1 MHSPW
6 LLPKSSQTFLPTT
19 SSTCGRLHNGYINST
34 HILVVVNCTG
44 WQGKIAF
51 SRLLSFREIVRLPWE
66 ECTYDRKETCFVSFH
81 TVQNVVLH
89 ATVWKSP
96 RFICFSRFLF
106 CKTFGYLL
114 WFVPIVPTTLIDD
127 SFSSCNRG
135 MLVKKLSMY
144 TTVSLSRS
152 CITRSVTTVCTK
164 PLSEFLPL
172 FPVYTWKSYRYPQ
185 HEQANSQ
192 ILVPLLIGFIGRYC
206 LKGFFPFP
214 FTICSSTQMC
224 WPIL

>member
-1 MHSPW
+1 MVMP
-6 LLPKSSQTFLPTT
+6 
-19 SSTCGRLHNGYINST
+19 INST

-44 WQGKIAF
+44 WQSKAAF
-51 SRLLSFREIVRLPWE
+51 SPLLSFREIVLSPWE
-66 ECTYDRKETCFVSFH
+66 ECTLLIGKRHVLCLPTLCKLSFCVPQCENH
-81 TVQNVVLH
+81 R
-89 ATVWKSP
+89 P

-106 CKTFGYLL
+106 CKTFGYPLR
-114 WFVPIVPTTLIDD
+114 FVLIVPTTLIDD

-135 MLVKKLSMY
+135 MLIKKLSMY

-152 CITRSVTTVCTK
+152 CITRSVTTQCAK

-214 FTICSSTQMC
+214 FTICSSTQMF